1 MHSKH
6 RLLVDAVI
14 LVGLGC
20 FYSWFFLALRIL
32 FLSAQDGAL
41 LFVGRVAMDI
51 AIIASFAMALIF
63 SRYMFPVN
71 KRFQPSFLPLA
82 LAGMLLVA
90 YNDHLG
96 AAGPLLCVMGT
107 IFIGLEYGWLT
118 MLWAEL
124 FGLLEAPRY
133 IYQLT
138 ASILVAAG
146 IIIATSFLPFAVF
159 AILAAALPV
168 LSTLALPLCYW
179 LLENTSD
186 RFSAKMKRFKKTPGH
201 FSLGALRKSPG
212 LLNLLTKAAVTFS
225 VYGFVFSFVSVIGSG
240 NFEYSTMFEGAM
252 RAIGFL
258 GAGILLLAALMLRRD
273 RLVLSHLYW
282 VLQPIFIAGLLFVTV
297 SFPIGEA
304 LISMSYMLTMVLCT
318 LTVCEIGRRFETPV
332 FHLAA
337 FVFGIGTMACCI
349 GIAAG
354 FLFVKVLPSEIMG
367 VPYVIWALIIGL
379 AVFTAVT
386 SRHGGFTFNISRATS
401 SVEAGHAPAKAGYID
416 QRETEYPCDLET
428 CSTLYYEALTQRS
441 ILLGERYGLTTRE
454 VEILGL
460 LARNL
465 PTDNIADSLKLSPNT
480 VKVHVHNILEKLGA
494 RRRSDLPEI
503 IQSR

>member
-1 MHSKH
+1 MRKN
-6 RLLVDAVI
+6 RLLIDVVI
-14 LVGLGC
+14 LTGLGC
-20 FYSWFFLALRIL
+20 FYSWFFLALRVL
-32 FLSAQDGAL
+32 SLSAQDTTL
-41 LFVGRVAMDI
+41 LFVGRLTMDI
-51 AIIASFAMALIF
+51 AIIASFAVALIF

-82 LAGMLLVA
+82 VAGMLLVA
-90 YNDHLG
+90 YNSQLG
-96 AAGPLLCVMGT
+96 AAGPILCVMGT

-118 MLWAEL
+118 MLWVEL

-146 IIIATSFLPFAVF
+146 IIVVTSFLPFTAV
-159 AILAAALPV
+159 AMLTAALPV
-168 LSTLALPLCYW
+168 LSTIALPLCYW

-186 RFSAKMKRFKKTPGH
+186 RFSSKMKRFKKTPGH
-201 FSLGALRKSPG
+201 FSLGALRKNPG

-225 VYGFVFSFVSVIGSG
+225 VYGFVFSFVSVIASG
-240 NFEYSTMFEGAM
+240 NFAHGTMFEGSM
-252 RAIGFL
+252 RTMGFV
-258 GAGILLLAALMLRRD
+258 GAGMLLLAALMLRRD

-282 VLQPIFIAGLLFVTV
+282 VLQPIFIAGLLFVTA
-297 SFPIGEA
+297 SLPIGEA

-337 FVFGIGTMACCI
+337 FVFGIGTMACCV

-354 FLFVKVLPSEIMG
+354 FVFVRLLPSEMMG
-367 VPYVIWALIIGL
+367 VPYVVWALIIGL
-379 AVFTAVT
+379 TVFTAVT
-386 SRHGGFTFNISRATS
+386 SRHGGFTFNVSKGT
-401 SVEAGHAPAKAGYID
+401 APAKVKHVD
-416 QRETEYPCDLET
+416 QQETEYPCDLET

-441 ILLGERYGLTTRE
+441 VLLGERYGLTTRE
-454 VEILGL
+454 VEILGML
-460 LARNL
+460 VRNL
-465 PTDNIADSLKLSPNT
+465 PTDNIADDLKLSPNT

-494 RRRSDLPEI
+494 RRRSDLAVI
-503 IQSR
+503 IQNR